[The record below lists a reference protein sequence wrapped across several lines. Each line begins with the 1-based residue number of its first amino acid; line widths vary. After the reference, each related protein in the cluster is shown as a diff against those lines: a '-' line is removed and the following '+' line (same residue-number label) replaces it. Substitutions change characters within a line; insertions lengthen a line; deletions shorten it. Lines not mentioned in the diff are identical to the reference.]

1 MFFCFDLFH
10 PYDVLKLLFDFR
22 AAEINTEHIED
33 VIVWDFWGSEAFLDI
48 NRSALAL
55 HSSW

>member
-10 PYDVLKLLFDFR
+10 PYDVLKLLLLGVFDFR

-33 VIVWDFWGSEAFLDI
+33 AIVWDFWESEAFLVI
-48 NRSALAL
+48 NRREAL
-55 HSSW
+55 